1 MIVTIIDI
9 LIGLAII
16 LVAAIGM
23 TVTRNHEKKEYNNG
37 ICPKCGGNLRSFDSD
52 SQGGRGYNC
61 DKCNNFVWVSYN
73 VDKPRK
79 EDKK

>member
-1 MIVTIIDI
+1 MITIIGISICLLI
-9 LIGLAII
+9 LLVII
-16 LVAAIGM
+16 VGM
-23 TVTRNHEKKEYNNG
+23 AVTRNHEKKEYNNG
-37 ICPKCGGNLRSFDSD
+37 ICTKCGGNLRYFDSD

-79 EDKK
+79 EE

>member
-1 MIVTIIDI
+1 MITIIGI
-9 LIGLAII
+9 LICLLI
-16 LVAAIGM
+16 LLVIVVGM
-23 TVTRNHEKKEYNNG
+23 TLTRNHEKKEYNNG
-37 ICPKCGGNLRSFDSD
+37 ICPKCGRNLRYFDSD

-79 EDKK
+79 EE

>member
-1 MIVTIIDI
+1 MITIIGI
-9 LIGLAII
+9 LIC
-16 LVAAIGM
+16 LVIFLVIVVGM

-37 ICPKCGGNLRSFDSD
+37 ICPKCGGRLIYFDSD

-79 EDKK
+79 DK